1 MKFLKSF
8 FDRLNTVLNIV
19 MASFLLVS
27 IVVIGIQVFTRYVLS
42 YTPPWS
48 EELARY
54 LNVWITM
61 LGIGVVLRRNE
72 HIRLDYL
79 DTVLKE
85 KGKKTAKSIMD
96 GLSILLTSV
105 FLIFLAYGGF
115 KILNAAAR
123 QIAPGLKISMVFIY
137 YAVPIGS
144 IIAILYILEKIIIA
158 IHNKNKGEG
167 EK

>member
-1 MKFLKSF
+1 MKSLKIVLN
-8 FDRLNTVLNIV
+8 RLNTVLNFV

-27 IVVIGIQVFTRYVLS
+27 IVVIGLQVFTRYVLN

-79 DTVLKE
+79 ETRLEEGGRKTLKQ
-85 KGKKTAKSIMD
+85 IMD
-96 GLSILLTSV
+96 GSTIILTSV
-105 FLIFLAYGGF
+105 FLVFLTYGGF
-115 KILNAAAR
+115 KILKAASR
-123 QIAPGLKISMVFIY
+123 QIAPGLKIPMIVVY
-137 YAVPIGS
+137 LAVPIGS
-144 IIAILYILEKIIIA
+144 IIAILYTIEKIFEA
-158 IHNKNKGEG
+158 VCDKDKRG
-167 EK
+167 K